1 LRDCPISSPP
11 TPTCAVANAEMEG
24 FGADI
29 DPAVGA
35 EPTAATAQVGVGGE
49 EIGQSRKAV
58 GGIHS
63 CRT

>member
-1 LRDCPISSPP
+1 
-11 TPTCAVANAEMEG
+11 MEG
-24 FGADI
+24 FVAYI

-35 EPTAATAQVGVGGE
+35 EPTAATAQVVVGGE